1 MTKDAKFRFLT
12 KLEEMAEALYQAG
25 DSVSHDAAW
34 EHRRN
39 YLWGYCSAGK
49 TIELVG
55 AEEIQHVIDR
65 AHLKVYGEA
74 RSARTE
80 RLKPLGIGSEA
91 PDWDAFDEPTLIFA
105 QWVSN
110 SGSTDSSTILGRVT
124 CKPGVRSISR

>member
-25 DSVSHDAAW
+25 DSVSHDATW

-74 RSARTE
+74 RSARAE

-91 PDWDAFDEPTLIFA
+91 PDWDAFDEPTLSEG
-105 QWVSN
+105 SN
-110 SGSTDSSTILGRVT
+110 RKALDQYLVKVWTNQRPSSQYR
-124 CKPGVRSISR
+124 R